1 MGSAELVFTWWP
13 HEAPVTR
20 LCLRGHGK
28 APLILSAGDCAAV
41 SQFIPG
47 DKQQE
52 LTQLYMTHGSP
63 LTWVEWLDKELF
75 LTSDSGGSVHLHKW
89 DLEKLTKK
97 IHQGTYEDKEEPRR
111 KLRITHP
118 LESI

>member
-1 MGSAELVFTWWP
+1 MTAQFQVWRGVRTAQVKFANVLVVNLILHFLKGVVLGHDDGKVSLWSPSGELVFTWWP

-47 DKQQE
+47 GKQQE
-52 LTQLYMTHGSP
+52 VRSLIKQALTRFN
-63 LTWVEWLDKELF
+63 V
-75 LTSDSGGSVHLHKW
+75 
-89 DLEKLTKK
+89 KLAT
-97 IHQGTYEDKEEPRR
+97 EER
-111 KLRITHP
+111 HP
-118 LESI
+118 

>member
-1 MGSAELVFTWWP
+1 MFKQALTRFNVKLTLKER
-13 HEAPVTR
+13 HETY
-20 LCLRGHGK
+20 L
-28 APLILSAGDCAAV
+28 
-41 SQFIPG
+41 Q
-47 DKQQE
+47 

-111 KLRITHP
+111 KFEDHTPFGVYQVKFLF
-118 LESI
+118 